1 MTYAPLMICI
11 LLLVAAVGLALRLSK
26 DSGKLEQKI
35 EQKEAETNATVKTA
49 NQIVN
54 RPRTDADVI
63 SLLDK
68 HIARAHS
75 RNKSK

>member
-1 MTYAPLMICI
+1 MTYV
-11 LLLVAAVGLALRLSK
+11 LLTIFIFLIVVGAMLVMRLSK
-26 DSGKLEQKI
+26 TSGKLEQKI
-35 EQKEAETNATVKTA
+35 EQKEAEINATVKTA
-49 NQIVN
+49 NQLVN

-68 HIARAHS
+68 HIARARN

>member
-1 MTYAPLMICI
+1 MTYA
-11 LLLVAAVGLALRLSK
+11 LLTIFIFLIGAAAMLVMRLSK
-26 DSGKLEQKI
+26 TSGKLEQKI
-35 EQKEAETNATVKTA
+35 EQKEVEINATVKTA
-49 NQIVN
+49 NQLVN

-68 HIARAHS
+68 HIARARN

>member
-1 MTYAPLMICI
+1 MTYVLVTICI
-11 LLLVAAVGLALRLSK
+11 SFIAALVVIAIRLGNTT
-26 DSGKLEQKI
+26 GKLEQKI
-35 EQKEAETNATVKTA
+35 EQKEAEINATVKTA
-49 NQIVN
+49 SQLVN

-68 HIARAHS
+68 HIARAHR

>member
-1 MTYAPLMICI
+1 MTYALVTIFASFI
-11 LLLVAAVGLALRLSK
+11 IALVAIVMRLGNTT
-26 DSGKLEQKI
+26 GKLEQKI
-35 EQKEAETNATVKTA
+35 EQKEAEINATVKTA
-49 NQIVN
+49 SQLVN

-68 HIARAHS
+68 HIARARS